1 MTIGVVVA
9 DDSFLMREAVSRLID
24 DEPDLEVRGTAED
37 VESLLGVVE
46 REQPDVVV
54 TDVRMPPGFTDDG
67 VRAAERLRTSA
78 PGCGVVLLSQYVRRE
93 YAVRLLRGG
102 AAGRAYLLK
111 DRVAE
116 AGELAQAIRA
126 VAAGGSVV
134 DPLVVDELVRPDGG
148 ALARLSP
155 RELEVLREMA
165 TGANNAGVAASLYL
179 SERAVAKHIN
189 AIFTKLDLQ
198 EEALSHRR
206 VRAVLLYLGTSWTSP
221 AREGTA
227 EANP

>member
-1 MTIGVVVA
+1 MTISVVVA
-9 DDSFLMREAVSRLID
+9 DDSFLMREAVSRLIV
-24 DEPDLEVRGTAED
+24 DEPDLVVLATAVD
-37 VESLLGVVE
+37 VESLLAAVE
-46 REQPDVVV
+46 EHRPNVVV

-67 VRAAERLRTSA
+67 VRAAEFLRVSA
-78 PGCGVVLLSQYVRRE
+78 PDCGVVLLSQYVRRE
-93 YAVRLLRGG
+93 YAVRLLQGG
-102 AAGRAYLLK
+102 AGGRAYLLK

-134 DPLVVDELVRPDGG
+134 DPLVVDELVSAERG
-148 ALARLSP
+148 ALGRLSP

-165 TGANNAGVAASLYL
+165 TGANNAGIGASLFL

-198 EEALSHRR
+198 EEMLVNRR
-206 VRAVLLYLGTSWTSP
+206 VRAVLLYLGAS
-221 AREGTA
+221 
-227 EANP
+227 